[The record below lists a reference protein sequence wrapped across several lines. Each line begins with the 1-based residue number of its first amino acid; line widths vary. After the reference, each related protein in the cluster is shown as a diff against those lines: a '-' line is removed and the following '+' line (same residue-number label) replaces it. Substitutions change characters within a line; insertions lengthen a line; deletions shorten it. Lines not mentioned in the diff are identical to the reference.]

1 MAYTSIIPVSRL
13 DNSITYI
20 RNKDKTTKKGQ
31 SAGSLEE
38 AIDYAM
44 NRDKT
49 ERSVF
54 EDAIGCVCETAY
66 QDMVATKK
74 RYHKMDGVQGY
85 HLVQSF
91 VKGEVTP
98 ELAHQIGME
107 MAERLLQGKYEAV
120 ITTHLNTEH
129 YHNHIVFN
137 SVSMEDGKKYH
148 SNSRSYYEDVRK
160 ASDALCLKYGLSVIE
175 PKNGKGKS
183 YAQWMAEQDGKPTW
197 RTSIRLD
204 IRDAVAESFTWKQFL
219 EQMKQRGYQW
229 KLNRKYIAL
238 KAPGME
244 RYIRLRSLGKHY
256 SEESIRQ
263 WILQPKSRIPAGK
276 EGDSRFPKGYSIQ
289 KAYDISQIRTKQPEE
304 AEPKPMDQLME
315 ALLTDSEVRI
325 QIADNLPDKVQAQ
338 YIPNK
343 RTIYVRNGM
352 SENATF
358 HSISRELACAS
369 LDHHDGS
376 YSRAGVSAQAYCA
389 AYVTA
394 QKYGVDVSGFS
405 FDKVCQMQAFG
416 QKDPKEL
423 RSFIQDVK
431 SAAYSIGKQVDR
443 NLGKSEQEFMTDE
456 FAIPE
461 EKTEKPA
468 KSKKSP
474 ER

>member
-49 ERSVF
+49 ERSIF

-229 KLNRKYIAL
+229 KLNRKYPSL
-238 KAPGME
+238 KTPGME
-244 RYIRLRSLGKHY
+244 RYIRLRSLGKNY
-256 SEESIRQ
+256 SEEEIRGQ
-263 WILQPKSRIPAGK
+263 ILQPKVKRVYQKAVQIHPKKKLTGIQALYYSYLYQMGVLPKRPKRSPYAVREDIRKLDRRIEQIEFLMKHDIITREQLAAYREPLQKQIAELMK
-276 EGDSRFPKGYSIQ
+276 ERRRLYRNGGSKTGEERLSEINEELKRLRKEVRMTVQIEKHSLEIEAKLQKVEEQSQDEKRVEDKERIQ
-289 KAYDISQIRTKQPEE
+289 KSQ
-304 AEPKPMDQLME
+304 
-315 ALLTDSEVRI
+315 EVR
-325 QIADNLPDKVQAQ
+325 
-338 YIPNK
+338 
-343 RTIYVRNGM
+343 
-352 SENATF
+352 
-358 HSISRELACAS
+358 
-369 LDHHDGS
+369 
-376 YSRAGVSAQAYCA
+376 
-389 AYVTA
+389 
-394 QKYGVDVSGFS
+394 
-405 FDKVCQMQAFG
+405 
-416 QKDPKEL
+416 
-423 RSFIQDVK
+423 
-431 SAAYSIGKQVDR
+431 
-443 NLGKSEQEFMTDE
+443 
-456 FAIPE
+456 
-461 EKTEKPA
+461 
-468 KSKKSP
+468 
-474 ER
+474 